1 MQYFGSNIVEGVAES
16 WVEAEMS
23 WVEVGARFSNTHKII
38 LDKVDDHVV
47 LYLKLLIES
56 MYRRKC
62 GKCVFKKPLLVVLM
76 HVIGLD

>member
-1 MQYFGSNIVEGVAES
+1 MHG
-16 WVEAEMS
+16 
-23 WVEVGARFSNTHKII
+23 FSNARKII